1 MKRTLLFAI
10 EELNKYTR
18 MITGKDSRVSVSVD
32 RENGA
37 GDIFYENCEISV
49 ERGEGTIA
57 ANCERAALLGVYAYL
72 REVGCRFVRPG
83 KRGEIIPE
91 KNAEELSAHFVFSP
105 ENRHRG
111 ITIEGA
117 VSVENVLEIIDWAPK
132 AGFNSYFTQ
141 FTTSYEFFERWYKH
155 KSNPYLE
162 EEKLSDEDVRRYFAE
177 IVSEIKKRSMIYH
190 AVGHGWTTLCIGIDC
205 NGWSET
211 EEDLSEEK
219 KAMLAEIN
227 GERKF
232 YKNKPLNTNL
242 CYSSEKVREALSDK
256 VAEYAETHPEVDVL
270 HFWLADDFNNV
281 CECEECKKRSV
292 SDHYVKILNRID
304 EKLTEKRLDT
314 KICFLVYFDLYW
326 PPDRE
331 KIKNENRFIMMF
343 APIFRSYLQPFAK
356 ASEADSAV
364 MEYRRNKIE
373 YPRSTGTY
381 LAFLREWKK
390 VFKGDSFDFDYH
402 LMWDINRDFS
412 GETIAEV
419 LYDDIRSLK
428 GIGLNGLISC
438 QIQRA
443 FYPNGFAFYLM
454 GRALT
459 DGRMSFADIREE
471 YYSAAYGKYA
481 PQAKEIYETIKNK
494 VGFAYTGGEKCA
506 SGTNPDL
513 FSALAYLKRKE
524 ENFIDAKDCNETVKE
539 SLKILHFVVS
549 NVYRAVKVIVL
560 KEENAP
566 REEIEKADAE
576 RKNYFNSREL
586 EFQPYADGFYVNMI
600 VDGIIEAKAVGIYAD
615 E

>member
-1 MKRTLLFAI
+1 
-10 EELNKYTR
+10 
-18 MITGKDSRVSVSVD
+18 
-32 RENGA
+32 
-37 GDIFYENCEISV
+37 
-49 ERGEGTIA
+49 
-57 ANCERAALLGVYAYL
+57 
-72 REVGCRFVRPG
+72 
-83 KRGEIIPE
+83 
-91 KNAEELSAHFVFSP
+91 
-105 ENRHRG
+105 
-111 ITIEGA
+111 
-117 VSVENVLEIIDWAPK
+117 
-132 AGFNSYFTQ
+132 
-141 FTTSYEFFERWYKH
+141 
-155 KSNPYLE
+155 
-162 EEKLSDEDVRRYFAE
+162 
-177 IVSEIKKRSMIYH
+177 
-190 AVGHGWTTLCIGIDC
+190 
-205 NGWSET
+205 
-211 EEDLSEEK
+211 
-219 KAMLAEIN
+219 
-227 GERKF
+227 
-232 YKNKPLNTNL
+232 
-242 CYSSEKVREALSDK
+242 
-256 VAEYAETHPEVDVL
+256 
-270 HFWLADDFNNV
+270 
-281 CECEECKKRSV
+281 
-292 SDHYVKILNRID
+292 
-304 EKLTEKRLDT
+304 
-314 KICFLVYFDLYW
+314 
-326 PPDRE
+326 
-331 KIKNENRFIMMF
+331 
-343 APIFRSYLQPFAK
+343 
-356 ASEADSAV
+356 
-364 MEYRRNKIE
+364 
-373 YPRSTGTY
+373 Y